1 MFKSRSE
8 TAIEERTQA
17 GSQNAARVSKPYTRF
32 WKGFQFMFRLS
43 ANKISAAASA
53 LLLCAGLAQAQTPT
67 PLTATWTN
75 SPAAVALTFNLTGNV
90 ANGPI
95 GVTVTATSPTIFD
108 IDPTTVPYWLTL
120 TNSGGTAITG
130 GTTPNVL
137 VNFQANTA
145 TEALGVGNYGANIH
159 FKVSGD
165 ADLVVPV
172 ALAVTNGVNTV
183 SVAQGTTIA
192 LTWVYG
198 AAPPTQVLTIVSSAQ
213 PAAFSVTT
221 ANTTVSTTE
230 NIPSNWI
237 SSSAPSGIAYTFG
250 TPITIS
256 FLSDVLKNA
265 AVGASLTG
273 TVTITPGSGSAITVD
288 ITITVGEPAAVVS
301 GIFPAAVA
309 PSTTTALALVVTG
322 SGFTSSA
329 TTCAPAV
336 CGDVT
341 TVTIGYTGDGGSA
354 VSLTGTQVAGSI
366 HVVNPNTMVLTIP
379 AMDAQSPTAS
389 NILAAGTITLTITN
403 GLAGETAQVETLTV
417 TSNPIITSITDA
429 ASLVQATPPNALKL
443 APYELISIF
452 GNNFNLTALGAAGT
466 AVAATTNSFGQYP
479 ESLDVPTG
487 GANPI
492 SVSFYKQGTIGAP
505 TLIGTAPLVYISN
518 TQINAIVPSG
528 VTASGITALQIVVT
542 YGANSNATPYPAV
555 PIATNPGVFTV
566 GADGQGQGAI
576 LNSDYSINSPTNV
589 AATGSTVMLYLS
601 GLGAPNSTSSD
612 AASTTVAKFPGSCIS
627 PASYFAAVNALVPAP
642 ATPWT
647 SDDGAVILVSNL
659 GTNKLPPC
667 FTSSPSVTIGGKTAT
682 VTYAGW
688 VADSVAGLYQ
698 VNVTVPT
705 VTASTTAPVLVTMG
719 GVTSQAGVT
728 MAVQ

>member
-1 MFKSRSE
+1 
-8 TAIEERTQA
+8 
-17 GSQNAARVSKPYTRF
+17 
-32 WKGFQFMFRLS
+32 MFRLS

-53 LLLCAGLAQAQTPT
+53 LLLCAGLAQAQTPAT

-95 GVTVTATSPTIFD
+95 AVTVTATSATIFD
-108 IDPTTVPYWLTL
+108 IDPTSVPYWLTL

-130 GTTPNVL
+130 GTTPNVV

-145 TEALGVGNYGANIH
+145 TEALGVGDYSASVH

-172 ALAVTNGVNTV
+172 ALAVTNGTNTV
-183 SVAQGTTIA
+183 SVAQGTSIPI
-192 LTWVYG
+192 TWIYG
-198 AAPPTQVLTIVSSAQ
+198 STPPTQVLTIVSSAQ
-213 PAAFSVTT
+213 PAPFTVAT

-230 NIPSNWI
+230 NIPATWI

-256 FLSDVLKNA
+256 FLSDVLNNA
-265 AVGASLTG
+265 KVGATLTG
-273 TVTITPGSGSAITVD
+273 TVTITPASGSAITVT

-301 GIFPAAVA
+301 AIFPAAVP

-336 CGDVT
+336 CGDIT

-354 VSLTGTQVAGSI
+354 VSLIGTQVAGSI

-379 AMDAQSPTAS
+379 AMDQQTTAA

-403 GLAGETAQVETLTV
+403 GLTGETAQVETLTV
-417 TSNPIITSITDA
+417 TGNPIITSITDA
-429 ASLVQATPPNALKL
+429 ASLMQATPPNALKL

-452 GNNFNLTALGAAGT
+452 GSNFNLSGGSAGT
-466 AVAATTNSFGQYP
+466 AVAASTNSFGQYP
-479 ESLDVPTG
+479 NSLVVPTG
-487 GANPI
+487 GANAI

-555 PIATNPGVFTV
+555 PVATNPGVFTV

-576 LNSDYSINSPTNV
+576 LNHDYSINSSTNS
-589 AATGSTVMLYLS
+589 AAVGSNVMLYLS

-612 AASTTVAKFPGSCIS
+612 AASTTAAKFPGSCIS

-642 ATPWT
+642 TTAWT
-647 SDDGAVILVSNL
+647 SDDGAVILLSNL

-705 VTASTTAPVLVTMG
+705 VTASATAPVLVTMG